1 MLLHRLPE
9 FRWGPGFFGRGGHW
23 KGEISHEGE
32 LWEIFSVTSYKYV
45 IYIYIY
51 IEIINIINIIE
62 IIYYIDIYN
71 IYLCFIYV

>member
-45 IYIYIY
+45 YIY